1 MLETI
6 LHGGGRWG
14 RLYFSGLQVDIGFYS
29 LLVILA
35 AALYAVGRAW
45 GRGWVAIA
53 VGILAA
59 VPAVLFASYYL
70 RLLDNA
76 AWFYN
81 LRALPYVELAGAGA
95 GLLAGVVQGRV
106 AVPVGALLLIL
117 VPHLKPLLT
126 PLDLSRLRDRC
137 EGEVCLQSTPS
148 TCGPAS
154 AATLLRRLGMAA
166 TERELAVEARSSA
179 SGTEIWYLARA
190 LRARGVDA
198 VAMMAPGE
206 IVAPSIAGVLLRGN
220 AGHFIAVLKQSPT
233 EVTVMDPMHGMAV
246 IPRAE
251 LAQRYRFTGFFLLA
265 QRWRVAEERR

>member
-6 LHGGGRWG
+6 LHGGGRRG
-14 RLYFSGLQVDIGFYS
+14 RIYFSGLQVEIGFYALIVS
-29 LLVILA
+29 LA
-35 AALYAVGRAW
+35 AGLYAW
-45 GRGWVAIA
+45 GRGRVAVA

-59 VPAVLFASYYL
+59 APAVLFACYYL

-81 LRALPYVELAGAGA
+81 LRAVPYVELAGAGA
-95 GLLAGVVQGRV
+95 GLLAGVVQGRL

-117 VPHLKPLLT
+117 VPHLKPLLA
-126 PLDLSRLRDRC
+126 PLDHSRLRDRC

-154 AATLLRRLGMAA
+154 AAAVLRRLGIPA

-198 VAMMAPGE
+198 VARIAPGE
-206 IVAPSIAGVLLRGN
+206 IVAPSIAGVVLPAN
-220 AGHFIAVLKQSPT
+220 AGHFVAVLRQTPA
-233 EVTVMDPMHGMAV
+233 EVTVMDPLRGLTV
-246 IPRAE
+246 IPRGE
-251 LAQRYRFTGFFLLA
+251 LGRRYRFTGFFLETL
-265 QRWRVAEERR
+265 RWR